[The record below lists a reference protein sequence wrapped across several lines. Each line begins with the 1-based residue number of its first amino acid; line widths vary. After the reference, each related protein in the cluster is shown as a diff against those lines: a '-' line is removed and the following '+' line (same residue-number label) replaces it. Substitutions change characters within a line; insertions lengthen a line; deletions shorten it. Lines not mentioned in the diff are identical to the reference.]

1 VVVCG
6 EQSIQNS
13 LSEKAE
19 SRLLETGM
27 DESYL
32 QRNLGSRY
40 QAGFQFSKIGASP
53 IFSESAEEG
62 RKLTGY
68 DMSSNHS
75 STNLPLQKQQLIMQH
90 RHQSIREED
99 S

>member
-1 VVVCG
+1 MNACG

-40 QAGFQFSKIGASP
+40 QGGFQFSKIGASP
-53 IFSESAEEG
+53 IFSES
-62 RKLTGY
+62 T
-68 DMSSNHS
+68 
-75 STNLPLQKQQLIMQH
+75 
-90 RHQSIREED
+90 
-99 S
+99 